1 MKSSPEAKQRSAAAK
16 TSALAEFKK
25 RFPRANMSKF
35 ITQVEFDENRKATA
49 RVLFPDGGGSWENA
63 LIKDSKYWSQP
74 LKEALGVQQDGGF
87 PFQLSLLQQ
96 NKPQSVPAIAFSDS
110 TGQSIAALFNK
121 QMNIYVT
128 PTDYFTTKFR
138 EKLACQA

>member
-1 MKSSPEAKQRSAAAK
+1 MNAKDYAAQWKWMKSSPEAKQRSAAAK

-63 LIKDSKYWSQP
+63 LIEDSKYWSQP

-87 PFQLSLLQQ
+87 PFLT
-96 NKPQSVPAIAFSDS
+96 I
-110 TGQSIAALFNK
+110 TTAAK
-121 QMNIYVT
+121 QAPVSPSNC
-128 PTDYFTTKFR
+128 F
-138 EKLACQA
+138 L